1 MSTTSLEVNAV
12 TRNDFGKGASRRL
25 RRDNQVPA
33 ILYGGEGDPEPI
45 MIKHNEVLKH
55 LSNEAFYSQILMLSV
70 DGKERIRTIL
80 RDVQR
85 HPYRQQILHLD
96 LQRVVAGAEL
106 TVNVPLHFINEDICV
121 GVKAGGIV
129 NHTENELSVSCRPRD
144 IPEFIEVDMAQVD
157 IGDSVHISDLTLPEG
172 VRSTDLSQGEDHDRV
187 LAAVYQPRKVVEEDV
202 ADEAASE
209 DAAPEAAEEEQKPED
224 AS

>member
-1 MSTTSLEVNAV
+1 MSTSSFDVDAV
-12 TRNDFGKGASRRL
+12 TRSDFGKGASRRL

-33 ILYGGEGDPEPI
+33 ILYGGEGEPEPI
-45 MIKHNEVLKH
+45 MLKHNEVQKH

-85 HPYRQQILHLD
+85 HPYKQQVLHLD

-106 TVNVPLHFINEDICV
+106 TVSVPLHFINEDTCV

-144 IPEFIEVDMAQVD
+144 IPEYIEVDMSKLD

-172 VRSTDLSQGEDHDRV
+172 VRSTDLAQGEDHDRV
-187 LAAVYQPRKVVEEDV
+187 LAAVHQPRKVVDES
-202 ADEAASE
+202 EAAAE
-209 DAAPEAAEEEQKPED
+209 DAADDAAPEADD
-224 AS
+224 ASED

>member
-1 MSTTSLEVNAV
+1 MSTTSLEVDAV
-12 TRNDFGKGASRRL
+12 TRSDFGKGASRRL

-33 ILYGGEGDPEPI
+33 ILYGGEGEPEPI
-45 MIKHNEVLKH
+45 MLKHNEVQKH
-55 LSNEAFYSQILMLSV
+55 LSNEAFYSQLLMLSV

-85 HPYRQQILHLD
+85 HD
-96 LQRVVAGAEL
+96 MQRVVAGAEL
-106 TVNVPLHFINEDICV
+106 TVSVPIHFINEESCV
-121 GVKAGGIV
+121 GVKAGGII

-144 IPEFIEVDMAQVD
+144 IPENIEVDMSKVD

-187 LAAVYQPRKVVEEDV
+187 IAAVYQPRVVVEED
-202 ADEAASE
+202 EAPV
-209 DAAPEAAEEEQKPED
+209 DAEAEETEEPKPDEEN
-224 AS
+224 